1 MKSLSEYVQ
10 STISMYKSD
19 KEIYSDKEEKLFLL
33 IKEEFHKLKVEN
45 LELCELVINIKLFIN
60 LNVPRVEDGNNFGV
74 GVQLDTI
81 TQLSRVE
88 DGSLLSTENFYKYLE
103 GRARIYRKSKKHESS
118 IYEEMLLSFD
128 EKQLKLI
135 WIARVD
141 LRNNYA
147 NLYDIMMK
155 NIDRILCPRSDNSVN
170 MY

>member
-1 MKSLSEYVQ
+1 MKSLPKYVEE
-10 STISMYKSD
+10 TIVRGA
-19 KEIYSDKEEKLFLL
+19 EGEFVLFSL
-33 IKEEFHKLKVEN
+33 IKEEFRLLKMEN
-45 LELCELVINIKLFIN
+45 LELCEMVINVKLFIN

-88 DGSLLSTENFYKYLE
+88 DGSLVSTENFYKYLE
-103 GRARIYRKSKKHESS
+103 GRAKIVRKSKKHSSS
-118 IYEEMLLSFD
+118 IYDEMLLSFD

-155 NIDRILCPRSDNSVN
+155 NIDRILCPRSDNTVN